1 MNIWWQL
8 FFVEST
14 VLIMDTQSREVKEE
28 IDQTRGSLFLKG
40 EKLEIFYPHPLSCLN
55 YYSPYNNLHK
65 IFKKGLPNFHFRILH
80 QDVFSQNHLIS
91 IFLRK
96 RQILI
101 FNSLSI
107 EEPIISFIE
116 QHLFTSVSANLSFI
130 LIKEKLKV
138 GFRWKIRHL
147 TN

>member
-8 FFVEST
+8 FSVEST
-14 VLIMDTQSREVKEE
+14 VLIMDTQSREVKRLIKQE
-28 IDQTRGSLFLKG
+28 GAFFLKG

-65 IFKKGLPNFHFRILH
+65 IFRKGLPNFHFRILH